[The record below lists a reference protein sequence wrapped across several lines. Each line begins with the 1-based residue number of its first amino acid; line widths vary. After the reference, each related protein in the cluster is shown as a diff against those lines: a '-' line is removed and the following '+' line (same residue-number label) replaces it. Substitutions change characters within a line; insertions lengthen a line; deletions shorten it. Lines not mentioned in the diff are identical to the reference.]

1 MGKLTGFVIFLT
13 GAAIGSAATW
23 YFVKDKYEKKAQAD
37 IESVK
42 SKFTYKKEES
52 AKKSEPEKE
61 AIKEVTKEKP
71 NIAEYAKMLSKE
83 GYTDYSVSEKRE
95 EKGETPKPY
104 VISPDQ
110 FREFDDYDVISLTY
124 YADHILADDNDEIV
138 EDVEDVVGFESL
150 GHFGE
155 YEDDSVYVRNERL
168 KVDYEILL
176 DQRRYTEVIQSK
188 PYLIRED

>member
-23 YFVKDKYEKKAQAD
+23 YLVKDKYEKKAQAD

-61 AIKEVTKEKP
+61 AIKEVTTEKP

>member
-13 GAAIGSAATW
+13 GAAIGSTATW
-23 YFVKDKYEKKAQAD
+23 YLVKDKYEKKAQAD

-61 AIKEVTKEKP
+61 AIKEVTTEKP

-83 GYTDYSVSEKRE
+83 GYTDYSTP
-95 EKGETPKPY
+95 EKGEVAKPY
-104 VISPDQ
+104 VISLDQ